1 MIKYYLAKSFRIP
14 RRFRMSFYTLFNR
27 FVFWINGVQFGTNM
41 KVFNRIYLSI
51 YAKSKITIGD
61 NFLFTSGE
69 GFNPL
74 CRNMRGCICTQ
85 FPESEIMIG
94 NNVGMS
100 STCMWAKES
109 IMIGNNVLVGGDCI
123 IMDTDCN
130 NLDCQIRLSKA
141 MDEQGFELDGHSAK
155 SAPIV
160 IGDDVLIGA
169 RSIILKGV
177 TIGARSIIG
186 AGSVVTKSIP
196 ADCIAGGNPCK
207 VIRMR

>member
-14 RRFRMSFYTLFNR
+14 RRFRMSFYTFFNR
-27 FVFWINGVQFGTNM
+27 FVGTNM

-100 STCMWAKES
+100 STCVWAS
-109 IMIGNNVLVGGDCI
+109 RG
-123 IMDTDCN
+123 
-130 NLDCQIRLSKA
+130 RLYHH
-141 MDEQGFELDGHSAK
+141 GYGL
-155 SAPIV
+155 P
-160 IGDDVLIGA
+160 
-169 RSIILKGV
+169 
-177 TIGARSIIG
+177 
-186 AGSVVTKSIP
+186 
-196 ADCIAGGNPCK
+196 
-207 VIRMR
+207 

>member
-14 RRFRMSFYTLFNR
+14 RRFRMSFYTFFNR

-100 STCMWAKES
+100 STCVWAKES
-109 IMIGNNVLVGGDCI
+109 IHDW
-123 IMDTDCN
+123 
-130 NLDCQIRLSKA
+130 K
-141 MDEQGFELDGHSAK
+141 
-155 SAPIV
+155 
-160 IGDDVLIGA
+160 
-169 RSIILKGV
+169 
-177 TIGARSIIG
+177 
-186 AGSVVTKSIP
+186 
-196 ADCIAGGNPCK
+196 
-207 VIRMR
+207 